1 MDELNLSY
9 FKNELL
15 ERKEKLKESL
25 KFIPE
30 SKNLIGLLHEVD
42 SALKRID
49 KGIYGICNVCRDPIE
64 TDRLIVDP
72 LITFCIDHLNEKQR
86 RALEDDIQFAAK
98 IQRGLLPQN
107 NISLNGWEFS
117 YSYNP
122 SASVSGDFCDFIP
135 AKDNSILFAL
145 GDVSGKGIPASLMMS
160 HIHALLRSLL
170 TFDLPV
176 NEIVKKSNRLFCE
189 SAVSSNYAT
198 MVFGKASPN
207 GEVEICVAGHNPP
220 MFIQNGEL
228 MSIKA
233 TGIPIG
239 LFCNSEYDVVKLKLE
254 KDDLILLY
262 TDGLTEASY
271 NNIEYGVD
279 RLQIQLMKTLNNKAD
294 TIIQNLIKDQKGF
307 LQNIHPSDDI
317 TVAVIK
323 RQ

>member
-15 ERKEKLKESL
+15 ERREKLKESI
-25 KFIPE
+25 KIIPE
-30 SKNLIGLLHEVD
+30 SENLLGLLNEVD

-49 KGIYGICNVCRDPIE
+49 KGNYGICNVCHDPIE
-64 TDRLIVDP
+64 TDRLIADP
-72 LITFCIDHLNEKQR
+72 LITFCIDHLNDKQR
-86 RALEDDIQFAAK
+86 RALEDDIEFAAK

-107 NISLNGWEFS
+107 NLILNGWDFS

-122 SASVSGDFCDFIP
+122 TASVSGDFCDLIP
-135 AKDNSILFAL
+135 AKDNSFLFAL

-170 TFDLPV
+170 SFDLPV
-176 NEIVKKSNRLFCE
+176 NEIVKKTNRLFCE
-189 SAVSSNYAT
+189 SAVSTNYAT

-207 GEVEICVAGHNPP
+207 GEIELCVAGHNPP
-220 MFIQNGEL
+220 MIISKGEFNT
-228 MSIKA
+228 IKA

-239 LFCNSEYDVVKLKLE
+239 LFCNSEYEVVKIKLE
-254 KDDLILLY
+254 RDDLILLY

-279 RLQIQLMKTLNNKAD
+279 RLQIQLLKTLNNNAED
-294 TIIQNLIKDQKGF
+294 IIQNLINDQKNY
-307 LQNIHPSDDI
+307 LQNTHPPDDI

-323 RQ
+323 KQ